1 MAATNQNLGELVRDK
16 KFREDLFFRLNVVT
30 IELPPLRSRGDDVM
44 LLAEHFLDEFCKKAR
59 RETPTISAGAKKQ
72 LLGHRWPGNV
82 RELRNMMERIAY
94 LSEGNTVSA
103 EDLAFIDAPAPQ
115 DSAISLNMTLSDA
128 TQEFQ
133 VEYIQRQIDNT
144 KGNMTDAAANMGLHR
159 SNPVSYTHLT
169 LPTIPL
175 V

>member
-1 MAATNQNLGELVRDK
+1 VRDK

-30 IELPPLRSRGDDVM
+30 IELPPLRARGDDVM
-44 LLAEHFLDEFCKKAR
+44 LLAEHFLDSFCKKAR
-59 RETPTISAGAKKQ
+59 RETPTISGSAKKQ

-94 LSEGNTVSA
+94 LSDGQTVDVA
-103 EDLAFIDAPAPQ
+103 DLTFIDAPAPLE
-115 DSAISLNMTLSDA
+115 SSIGLNQTLSDA
-128 TQEFQ
+128 TQAFQ

-159 SNPVSYTHLT
+159 SNLYRKMKQLGMSSDDG
-169 LPTIPL
+169 
-175 V
+175 